1 MRAHQIMT
9 KPVVTVGPDATIVEA
24 ANLMLSRHISG
35 LPVVDA
41 AGKLVGIVSQGD
53 FIHRGEIGTERRR
66 GRWLEFILGSGKSA
80 IDFVHEHGCKV
91 SEVMSRSPI
100 TITEDTPLADIAD
113 LMEKKNIKRLPVLRE
128 DRLVGIV
135 TRTNLLQAVAS
146 LARHVPDP
154 TADDNHIRD
163 RIIRTIEKAD
173 WRPIGLNVVVRD
185 GIVHLNGYITDER
198 TREAAIVVAENV
210 EGVRKVH
217 DHLCW
222 VDTMS
227 GIYLMSAEDEE
238 SAKAG

>member
-1 MRAHQIMT
+1 
-9 KPVVTVGPDATIVEA
+9 
-24 ANLMLSRHISG
+24 MLSRHISG

-66 GRWLEFILGSGKSA
+66 GRWLKFMFGSGNSA
-80 IDFVHEHGCKV
+80 IDFVHEHGRKV

-100 TITEDTPLADIAD
+100 TIAEDTPLADIAD
-113 LMEKKNIKRLPVLRE
+113 LMEKKNIKRLPVLRD

-163 RIIRTIEKAD
+163 RIIRAIEKAD
-173 WRPIGLNVVVRD
+173 WPPIGLNVIVRD

-198 TREAAIVVAENV
+198 TREALMVAAENV

>member
-9 KPVVTVGPDATIVEA
+9 KPVVTVSPDTTIVEA
-24 ANLMLSRHISG
+24 ANIMLDRHISG

-53 FIHRGEIGTERRR
+53 FIHRAEIGTERRR
-66 GRWLEFILGSGKSA
+66 GRWLKFILGSGKEA

-100 TITEDTPLADIAD
+100 TIAEDTPLADIAD
-113 LMEKKNIKRLPVLRE
+113 LMEKNNVKRLPVLRDE
-128 DRLVGIV
+128 RLVGIV
-135 TRTNLLQAVAS
+135 TRTNLLQVVAS

-163 RIIRTIEKAD
+163 RIIRAIEKAD

-185 GIVHLNGYITDER
+185 GIVHLNGFITDER

-227 GIYLMSAEDEE
+227 GVYLMSAEDEE
-238 SAKAG
+238 SARAG

>member
-9 KPVVTVGPDATIVEA
+9 KPVVTVSPDMTIVEA
-24 ANLMLSRHISG
+24 ANIMLDRHISG

-66 GRWLEFILGSGKSA
+66 SRWLKFILGSGKEA

-100 TITEDTPLADIAD
+100 TVAEDTPLADIAD
-113 LMEKKNIKRLPVLRE
+113 LMEKNNVKRLPVLRDE
-128 DRLVGIV
+128 RLVGIV
-135 TRTNLLQAVAS
+135 TRTNLLQVVAS

-163 RIIRTIEKAD
+163 RIIRAIEKAD

-185 GIVHLNGYITDER
+185 GIVHLNGFITDER

-227 GIYLMSAEDEE
+227 GVYLMSAEDEE
-238 SAKAG
+238 SARAG

>member
-9 KPVVTVGPDATIVEA
+9 KPVVTVGPDATVLEA
-24 ANLMLSRHISG
+24 ANIMLSRHISG

-41 AGKLVGIVSQGD
+41 ADKLVGIVSQGD

-66 GRWLEFILGSGKSA
+66 GRWLKFLLGSSKSA

-100 TITEDTPLADIAD
+100 TIAEDTPLADIAD

-163 RIIRTIEKAD
+163 RIIRAVEKAD
-173 WRPIGLNVVVRD
+173 WRPIGLNVIVRD
-185 GIVHLNGYITDER
+185 GIVHLNGFITDER
-198 TREAAIVVAENV
+198 AREAIMVAAENV
-210 EGVRKVH
+210 EGVRN
-217 DHLCW
+217 
-222 VDTMS
+222 TTS

>member
-9 KPVVTVGPDATIVEA
+9 KPVVTVSPDTTIVEA
-24 ANLMLSRHISG
+24 ANIMLDRHISG

-66 GRWLEFILGSGKSA
+66 SRWLKFILGSGKEA

-100 TITEDTPLADIAD
+100 TIAEDTPLADIAD
-113 LMEKKNIKRLPVLRE
+113 LMEKNNIKRLPVLRDE
-128 DRLVGIV
+128 RLVGIV

-163 RIIRTIEKAD
+163 RIIRVIEKAD

-185 GIVHLNGYITDER
+185 GIVHLNGFITDER
-198 TREAAIVVAENV
+198 TREAVIVVAENV

-227 GIYLMSAEDEE
+227 GVYLMSAEDEE

>member
-9 KPVVTVGPDATIVEA
+9 EPVVTVGPDTTIVEA
-24 ANLMLSRHISG
+24 ANIMLSRHISG

-66 GRWLEFILGSGKSA
+66 GHWLKFILGSGKAA
-80 IDFVHEHGCKV
+80 IDYVHEHGCKV
-91 SEVMSRSPI
+91 SEVMSPSPI
-100 TITEDTPLADIAD
+100 TIAEDTPLADIAD

-128 DRLVGIV
+128 QRLVGIV

-163 RIIRTIEKAD
+163 RIIRAIEKAD

-185 GIVHLNGYITDER
+185 GIVHLNGFITDER
-198 TREAAIVVAENV
+198 TREAAVVVAENV

-227 GIYLMSAEDEE
+227 GVYLTSAEDEE
-238 SAKAG
+238 SARAG

>member
-9 KPVVTVGPDATIVEA
+9 KPVVTVSPDTTIVEA
-24 ANLMLSRHISG
+24 ANIMLDRHISG

-66 GRWLEFILGSGKSA
+66 SRWLKFILGSGKEA

-100 TITEDTPLADIAD
+100 TIAEDTPLADIAD
-113 LMEKKNIKRLPVLRE
+113 LMEKKNIKRLPVLRDE
-128 DRLVGIV
+128 RLVGIV

-163 RIIRTIEKAD
+163 RIIRVIEKAD

-185 GIVHLNGYITDER
+185 GIVHLNGFITDER
-198 TREAAIVVAENV
+198 TRDAAIVVAENV

-227 GIYLMSAEDEE
+227 GVYLMSAEDEE